1 MTYQKGRQAFS
12 TNCQDMFSLD
22 HLKCGADTS
31 TGRSRFALRL
41 CTVLLIGSLGIGAV
55 ACSGSK
61 DQGAPAPVAGSGNAA
76 QDSSLEDDGV
86 FTEESSPYE
95 RGASLLDDYYK
106 QKYNK
111 RERAAVVNGVKELLP
126 SYDEKQ
132 AEQAV
137 NTVLGYHYIVYHQTV
152 NHNLL
157 NNHAVARQVEAQLK
171 DICTTLDV
179 PFEPMWAIVSW
190 ENSGDVSKVSFANAA
205 GLGQMTPGAIET
217 AHAFGKA
224 KAEEWQLE
232 SARLRT
238 SEARED
244 KIKAERLDKAAKLAD
259 CVERH
264 QALADKNQLK
274 DERLLVDCNLED
286 SVLFF
291 KYLLAKYGERTDLAI
306 SAYHN
311 GVVNNDDVI
320 YAYLRREKEL
330 ELDAETDPNRVG
342 LLEALELY
350 DLKYLDLWNNV
361 YTREILCGLRTVYGD
376 KVNAENASLALGD
389 ESDLYLW
396 KIVASY
402 VGLKS
407 GDNFVRTLQS
417 RYDLPLDLC
426 EVRGLP
432 VYDSSEKLAEGLK
445 NNWLCLVDSSKFK
458 NCGVDVPFAEKV
470 VQKVSQAKAA
480 DKAKAKGVKVDKA
493 QKPEVKEVIP
503 ELSPEVKAQCW
514 YASPEL
520 YGYLANLQR
529 RFISS
534 SGNPNV
540 KLPLQTLSGA
550 WSIDKNQ
557 SACKADSMDTHYR
570 AVAADL
576 NLSKL
581 PAVHSKI
588 LEKLILEDF
597 LLDTIYI
604 KRAEGNIIHLVLNPR
619 CGSYFIKNYVEYV
632 SPHGKIA
639 KALEQASNR
648 EAAEAK
654 EAAEREAAKE
664 SANPQYSHQMAR
676 ERERQKKR
684 EAEKLDAEAKTREA
698 VQSRASALK
707 RRSGK
712 KDTTQEPVEKIPDG
726 EEAEEELLA
735 IPDEPINDG
744 GVKGMPQG
752 RQQSK
757 HADDGVYD
765 F

>member
-1 MTYQKGRQAFS
+1 
-12 TNCQDMFSLD
+12 MFSLD
-22 HLKCGADTS
+22 HLKCGGDAVI
-31 TGRSRFALRL
+31 GRSRFALRL

-61 DQGAPAPVAGSGNAA
+61 KQDAPAPVAGSATSI
-76 QDSSLEDDGV
+76 QDSSLEEDGV
-86 FTEESSPYE
+86 FIEDSSPYE

-111 RERAAVVNGVKELLP
+111 RERAAVVNGVKELL
-126 SYDEKQ
+126 SFYNEKQ
-132 AEQAV
+132 VEQTV
-137 NTVLGYHYIVYHQTV
+137 NTVLGYHYIVYHQTAR
-152 NHNLL
+152 HNLL
-157 NNHAVARQVEAQLK
+157 DNHAVARQVEAQLK
-171 DICTTLDV
+171 EICTTLDV
-179 PFEPMWAIVSW
+179 PFNPMWAIVSW

-217 AHAFGKA
+217 AHSFGKA
-224 KAEEWQLE
+224 KADEWRLE
-232 SARLRT
+232 AARLRT

-244 KIKAERLDKAAKLAD
+244 KIKAERLDRAAKLAD
-259 CVERH
+259 CEERH
-264 QALADKNQLK
+264 QELTEKNRLK

-291 KYLLAKYGERTDLAI
+291 KYLLFKYGERIDLAI

-311 GVVNNDDVI
+311 GVVNNDDII
-320 YAYLRREKEL
+320 YAYLRQEKEL
-330 ELDAETDPNRVG
+330 NLDAEIDPNRVG

-376 KVNAENASLALGD
+376 RVNAENSSLALGD

-396 KIVASY
+396 KIIASY

-407 GDNFVRTLQS
+407 GENFVRTLQS

-432 VYDSSEKLAEGLK
+432 IYDSSEKLVEGLK
-445 NNWLCLVDSSKFK
+445 NNWLCVVDSSKFK
-458 NCGVDVPFAEKV
+458 NYGVDIPLAEKV

-480 DKAKAKGVKVDKA
+480 DKAKAKGDKA
-493 QKPEVKEVIP
+493 KKSEVKEVIP
-503 ELSPEVKAQCW
+503 QLSPEIKTQCW
-514 YASPEL
+514 YTSPEL
-520 YGYLANLQR
+520 YGYLACLQQ
-529 RFISS
+529 RFISA

-540 KLPLQTLSGA
+540 RLPLQNLSGA
-550 WSIDKNQ
+550 WAMEKNQ
-557 SACKADSMDTHYR
+557 NACKADSQDTHFR

-576 NLSKL
+576 NLGKL
-581 PAVHSKI
+581 PAVHRKI
-588 LEKLILEDF
+588 LEDLVLKDF
-597 LLDTIYI
+597 LLDVIYI
-604 KRAEGNIIHLVLNPR
+604 KRAEGNVIHLVLNPR
-619 CGSYFIKNYVEYV
+619 CGNEFIKNYVEYV

-639 KALEQASNR
+639 KALAQVSDR

-684 EAEKLDAEAKTREA
+684 EAERLDAEAKTREA

-712 KDTTQEPVEKIPDG
+712 KETSATESVGRPPES
-726 EEAEEELLA
+726 EETEELLA
-735 IPDEPINDG
+735 IPDEPIDG
-744 GVKGMPQG
+744 GNIKGIPG
-752 RQQSK
+752 ERQQNK
-757 HADDGVYD
+757 NADEGVYD